1 MKTETKSETKTT
13 LKDIRENIVKLLKPF
28 GKGLS
33 LIGEVLI
40 PIIGIITTVY
50 AFWIIPNYTG
60 YYACLL
66 FVMGTIVGIYVIIDT
81 MHLGNTYKKID
92 KEQKEKKRTTKKEED
107 EQ

>member
-40 PIIGIITTVY
+40 PIIGIVTTVY

-92 KEQKEKKRTTKKEED
+92 KEQKEKKRTIKKEDRE
-107 EQ
+107 

>member
-33 LIGEVLI
+33 LIVEVLI
-40 PIIGIITTVY
+40 PIIAIILAVCI
-50 AFWIIPNYTG
+50 FWIIPQYTG

-66 FVMGTIVGIYVIIDT
+66 FIMGTIVGIYVVIDT
-81 MHLGNTYKKID
+81 MHLGNTYRKID
-92 KEQKEKKRTTKKEED
+92 KEPREKKKTIKKEDGE
-107 EQ
+107 